1 MLASRTAEAKEAFRA
16 DCSSAN
22 KLIHFINS
30 RNRSRVQLSRSC
42 SISGGESKGTPVS
55 CDRTRS
61 SLVSSLVTTPVSSSV
76 SYSAL
81 SPPCTALS
89 AVVRRRYPESMDEE
103 KRTLSLDSLDRLQ
116 SSVEPELIHRRGGVL
131 TGPVFSTPVRSS
143 FRRRPRTIIGIP
155 FGSPVEH
162 KTSEP
167 VVKDSFQHTIVA
179 SSMEHRLA
187 DSITPATSEDLQHT
201 IIEVGEPAEATVE
214 HLVNHEQSPTSQIQ
228 GKFLVNQSTE
238 GDAPV
243 QGPVH
248 DNIDH
253 DETADELILDPVHD
267 WWRELLVITDSECMT
282 YLQSKPILANP
293 ARRTRDTRV
302 QRSKSTGCV
311 QDLKSA
317 VQSTVPRTAQQSAE
331 ETGKRLA
338 RIQNILE
345 FQNRLEDSILQ
356 LSR

>member
-42 SISGGESKGTPVS
+42 STPGGSGTPVS

-61 SLVSSLVTTPVSSSV
+61 SRVSSLVTTPVSSSV

-81 SPPCTALS
+81 S
-89 AVVRRRYPESMDEE
+89 AVVRRRYLTPERVDEE

-116 SSVEPELIHRRGGVL
+116 SSVEPELLRRRRGVL

-143 FRRRPRTIIGIP
+143 FRRRPRTIIGIEEATIP

-162 KTSEP
+162 KPAESDT
-167 VVKDSFQHTIVA
+167 KDSLQHIIIG
-179 SSMEHRLA
+179 SSMEHRSV
-187 DSITPATSEDLQHT
+187 DTRTPATSEDLQHT
-201 IIEVGEPAEATVE
+201 IIEVGEPGEDTVE
-214 HLVNHEQSPTSQIQ
+214 HLVNHEHSPTSQIQ
-228 GKFLVNQSTE
+228 GKSVVNQSAE
-238 GDAPV
+238 GQDIN
-243 QGPVH
+243 QSPVH
-248 DNIDH
+248 D
-253 DETADELILDPVHD
+253 EPVGELILDPVHD

-293 ARRTRDTRV
+293 AHRSRDTKV

-311 QDLKSA
+311 QDLKSTVRKPA

-331 ETGKRLA
+331 ETRKRLA

-345 FQNRLEDSILQ
+345 FQSRVEDSILQ

>member
-1 MLASRTAEAKEAFRA
+1 M
-16 DCSSAN
+16 
-22 KLIHFINS
+22 
-30 RNRSRVQLSRSC
+30 QLSRSC
-42 SISGGESKGTPVS
+42 STPGGSGTPVS

-61 SLVSSLVTTPVSSSV
+61 SRVSSLVTTPVSSSV

-81 SPPCTALS
+81 S
-89 AVVRRRYPESMDEE
+89 AVVRRRYLTPERVDEE

-116 SSVEPELIHRRGGVL
+116 SSVEPELLRRRRGVL

-143 FRRRPRTIIGIP
+143 FRRRPRTIIGIEEATIP
-155 FGSPVEH
+155 FGSPVEPRSVD
-162 KTSEP
+162 T
-167 VVKDSFQHTIVA
+167 
-179 SSMEHRLA
+179 R
-187 DSITPATSEDLQHT
+187 TPATSEDLQHT
-201 IIEVGEPAEATVE
+201 IIEVGEPGEDTVE

-228 GKFLVNQSTE
+228 GKSVVNQSAE
-238 GDAPV
+238 GQDTI
-243 QGPVH
+243 QSPVH
-248 DNIDH
+248 ATEY
-253 DETADELILDPVHD
+253 DEPAGELILDPVHD

-293 ARRTRDTRV
+293 AHRSRDTKV

-311 QDLKSA
+311 QELKSSAHKPA

-331 ETGKRLA
+331 ETRKRLA

-345 FQNRLEDSILQ
+345 FQSRVEDSILQ